1 MKIYIS
7 QKDGQNFNN
16 VDIKDMLVVKDKD
29 GKVIGKILAMKNVSL
44 SIGDVS
50 LVIGLDETIM
60 NNIINK

>member
-16 VDIKDMLVVKDKD
+16 TEIKDMLVVKDED

-44 SIGDVS
+44 SIGNVS
-50 LVIGLDETIM
+50 LVIGLDKTI
-60 NNIINK
+60 IKKYKE